1 MNLLTH
7 AHAAIIHFPIAF
19 LLFASACGLY
29 YLLADGF
36 QQTTWTNRAN
46 WATLCWII
54 WASVLIG
61 WLGGVLAVFSG
72 LVAQSNL
79 PPGAPYQ
86 SILNWH
92 TYTGFAQLL
101 LYGGLLY
108 WRWRY
113 PSLTKK
119 RAKRMGRAK
128 KETDIPIDLP
138 VDLLDDRSMRW
149 PLIVLFALGAVLIIA
164 SGWNGGRLVYE
175 WGVNVRRAV
184 PGL

>member
-29 YLLADGF
+29 YLLAPGF
-36 QQTTWTNRAN
+36 QQTNRTN
-46 WATLCWII
+46 WANLCWSI
-54 WASVLIG
+54 WASMLIG

-79 PPGAPYQ
+79 PPDAPYQ

-92 TYTGFAQLL
+92 TYTGFAQLV

-119 RAKRMGRAK
+119 RAKRIGKAK
-128 KETDIPIDLP
+128 KEAHDPIDLP
-138 VDLLDDRSMRW
+138 DDLLDDLSIRW
-149 PLIVLFALGAVLIIA
+149 LLIVLFAFGAALMIA

-175 WGVNVRRAV
+175 WGVNVRGAV